1 MTGQTGRAEIEVHGA
16 AGKLSDSNKQT
27 LKVAPPG
34 FPVAQSYA
42 GRLLGKQQVSVK
54 LPPQWIGG
62 SLEVR
67 LSAFPSTLADL
78 QKGVDSMLSEPNGCF
93 EQASSTNYPNVLS
106 LDYLQQH
113 KAANPEVTRRAKGC

>member
-1 MTGQTGRAEIEVHGA
+1 M
-16 AGKLSDSNKQT
+16 
-27 LKVAPPG
+27 
-34 FPVAQSYA
+34 
-42 GRLLGKQQVSVK
+42 GKQQVSVK

-113 KAANPEVTRRAKGC
+113 KAANPEVTRRAKELLKSGYAKLTGYECRERGFEWFGGDPGCEA